1 MAVFRGSRY
10 AGSFLHTRRFR
21 GSLRQALTFRDVDRR
36 LPTGSIQHLVT
47 DTDRIDLL
55 SFRYYGTV
63 DLWWWILDK
72 NPGVACPL
80 KLPIGSYLWIP
91 PLPDVQP

>member
-1 MAVFRGSRY
+1 MAVYRGSRY
-10 AGSFLHTRRFR
+10 GGSFLHTRRFR
-21 GSLRQALTFRDVDRR
+21 GGLRQALTFRDVDRR

-63 DLWWWILDK
+63 DFWWWILDK
-72 NPGVACPL
+72 NPGVDPL
-80 KLPIGSYLWIP
+80 RLPVGQYLWIP
-91 PLPDVQP
+91 PRPGVSA